1 MVVIVVVVVVVGAIV
16 GENQRFQIPGFAAGE
31 GSASTPPRARTGQPD
46 AADVGGGGM
55 VSSML
60 AAIII
65 FHRVVWGKREREFL
79 LNFGAA
85 LACSWGNHTYHT
97 SLDSLL
103 GCT

>member
-1 MVVIVVVVVVVGAIV
+1 MVVIVVVVVVVVGAIV
-16 GENQRFQIPGFAAGE
+16 GENQRFQIPGFATGE

-65 FHRVVWGKREREFL
+65 LFHRVLCGEREKRSF
-79 LNFGAA
+79 
-85 LACSWGNHTYHT
+85 Y
-97 SLDSLL
+97 
-103 GCT
+103 